1 MMALVR
7 RRTLSS
13 LDTDIQALRRDV
25 RKLEQPIQSDR
36 LASRAVTRR
45 ELAPRSVNGSK
56 IARRAITLDKLAPSV
71 VNNITSNVVQLI
83 SAGALNTATA
93 ASQASDV
100 VGPQGPI
107 GLQGPAGV
115 QGTQGA
121 LGSQGPVG
129 PVGPQGPAGQQ
140 GLQGLQG
147 LQGPQGEEGP
157 TGPAGATG
165 PTGPQGLEGPTGMT
179 GPAGIVDVRFAGSNL
194 PVPFTIIQGSG
205 DATTELIISP
215 ITLLANQVVKL
226 DAFANINFIIV
237 QNYSVDS
244 TISRNQGD
252 IVTTDNAVMI
262 QNQDQP
268 FFPQAAVT
276 TSLTWVDNPGP
287 GTYNYSFTITSSAN
301 GITDASINSRG
312 LTAMVITVT

>member
-1 MMALVR
+1 MALVR

-13 LDTDIQALRRDV
+13 VDNDIQALKRDV
-25 RKLEQPIQSDR
+25 KKLEQPITSDR
-36 LASRAVTRR
+36 LARRAVTSR
-45 ELAPRSVNGSK
+45 ELAQRSVGGAK

-83 SAGALNTATA
+83 SASALGVA
-93 ASQASDV
+93 AAANQAVDV
-100 VGPQGPI
+100 AGPQGPI
-107 GLQGPAGV
+107 GHQGGAGV
-115 QGTQGA
+115 QG
-121 LGSQGPVG
+121 P
-129 PVGPQGPAGQQ
+129 
-140 GLQGLQG
+140 QGLQG

-157 TGPAGATG
+157 TGAAGVPG
-165 PTGPQGLEGPTGMT
+165 PTGAQGLQGTQGPEGPTGLT
-179 GPAGIVDVRFAGSNL
+179 GPSGIVDVRFAGSNT
-194 PVPFTIIQGSG
+194 PIPFIIIQGSG
-205 DATTELIISP
+205 GSMAELILPS

-244 TISRNQGD
+244 AISRNQGE

-276 TSLTWVDNPGP
+276 TTLTWVDNPGP
-287 GTYNYSFTITSSAN
+287 GTYTYSFAITGSAN

-312 LTAMVITVT
+312 LTAMIITVTQ

>member
-1 MMALVR
+1 MAR

-13 LDTDIQALRRDV
+13 VDNDIQALKRDV
-25 RKLEQPIQSDR
+25 RKLEQPITSDR

-45 ELAPRSVNGSK
+45 ELSPRSVIGSK

-83 SAGALNTATA
+83 STGALSAATA
-93 ASQASDV
+93 ASQANDA
-100 VGPQGPI
+100 VGPQGPV

-115 QGTQGA
+115 QGPT
-121 LGSQGPVG
+121 
-129 PVGPQGPAGQQ
+129 GPQGPV
-140 GLQGLQG
+140 GLQG

-157 TGPAGATG
+157 AGPAGATG
-165 PTGPQGLEGPTGMT
+165 ATGPTGDQGIQGIQGLEGPTGMT
-179 GPAGIVDVRFAGSNL
+179 GPSGIVDVRFAGSNV
-194 PVPFTIIQGSG
+194 PVPFIIIQGSG
-205 DATTELIISP
+205 DATSELILPP

-226 DAFANINFIIV
+226 DAFANINFIVV

-244 TISRNQGD
+244 SISRNQGD
-252 IVTTDNAVMI
+252 TVTSDNAAMI

-287 GTYNYSFTITSSAN
+287 GTYNYSFTIIGSAN

>member
-1 MMALVR
+1 MMALAR
-7 RRTLSS
+7 RRSLTS
-13 LDTDIQALRRDV
+13 LDNDIQALRRDV
-25 RKLEQPIQSDR
+25 RKLELPITSAR

-45 ELAPRSVNGSK
+45 ELSPRSVIGSK

-83 SAGALNTATA
+83 STGALSAAATA
-93 ASQASDV
+93 ASQASDA
-100 VGPQGPI
+100 VGPQEPV

-115 QGTQGA
+115 QGPTGP
-121 LGSQGPVG
+121 QGPVG
-129 PVGPQGPAGQQ
+129 
-140 GLQGLQG
+140 LQGS
-147 LQGPQGEEGP
+147 QGPQGEEGP
-157 TGPAGATG
+157 VGPAGATG
-165 PTGPQGLEGPTGMT
+165 STGPIGPIGPTGAQGLQGIQGLEGPTG
-179 GPAGIVDVRFAGSNL
+179 PSGIVDVRFAGSNV
-194 PVPFTIIQGSG
+194 PVPFIIIQGSG
-205 DATTELIISP
+205 DAATELILLP

-226 DAFANINFIIV
+226 DAFANINFIVV

-244 TISRNQGD
+244 SISRNQGD
-252 IVTTDNAVMI
+252 IVTTDNAAMI

-287 GTYNYSFTITSSAN
+287 GTYNYSFTITGSAN

-312 LTAMVITVT
+312 LTAMVITATQ

>member
-1 MMALVR
+1 MALAR

-13 LDTDIQALRRDV
+13 VDNDIQALRREV
-25 RKLEQPIQSDR
+25 KKLEQPITSDR
-36 LASRAVTRR
+36 LARMAVTRR
-45 ELAPRSVNGSK
+45 ELATRSVSGSK

-71 VNNITSNVVQLI
+71 VNNITSNIVQLI
-83 SAGALNTATA
+83 SAGALSAATA
-93 ASQASDV
+93 ASQASDA

-115 QGTQGA
+115 QGMTGTQGG

-129 PVGPQGPAGQQ
+129 STGP
-140 GLQGLQG
+140 
-147 LQGPQGEEGP
+147 QGPQGEEGP
-157 TGPAGATG
+157 TGPAGVAG
-165 PTGPQGLEGPTGMT
+165 PTGAQGLQGTQGLEGPTGMS
-179 GPAGIVDVRFAGSNL
+179 GPSGIVDVQFAGSNL

-205 DATTELIISP
+205 DATIELNLSV

-252 IVTTDNAVMI
+252 IVTTDNAVII

-287 GTYNYSFTITSSAN
+287 GTYNYSFTITGSAN

-312 LTAMVITVT
+312 ITAMVIAVTQ